1 MMHVLLPCSGISLKA
16 QSALTQ
22 CWVRG
27 SFARSL
33 NLDRFKGVPPEFNRA
48 VKHCYSAQA

>member
-1 MMHVLLPCSGISLKA
+1 MMHVLLPSSGISLKA

-27 SFARSL
+27 SYARSL
-33 NLDRFKGVPPEFNRA
+33 NFARFRGVPPEFNR
-48 VKHCYSAQA
+48 VLKRYTSAQV

>member
-1 MMHVLLPCSGISLKA
+1 MMHALLPCSGISLKA

-27 SFARSL
+27 SFACSL
-33 NLDRFKGVPPEFNRA
+33 NLDRFKGVPPECNRV
-48 VKHCYSAQA
+48 VKRYSAAQA